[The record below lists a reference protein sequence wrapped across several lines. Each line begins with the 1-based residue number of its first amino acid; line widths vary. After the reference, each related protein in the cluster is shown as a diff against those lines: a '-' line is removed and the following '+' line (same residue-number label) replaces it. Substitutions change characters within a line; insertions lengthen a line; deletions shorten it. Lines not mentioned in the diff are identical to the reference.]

1 MAMMIIIILA
11 TCAELHNLNTAKQTP
26 FVRVRGH
33 LAGATWTTCWR
44 GGGGGGDSPRRLLLT
59 PGAGLRKA
67 ISGELDRIKMALLQ
81 PRYCN
86 GEIHWKLNCC
96 D

>member
-44 GGGGGGDSPRRLLLT
+44 GGGGGGRFST
-59 PGAGLRKA
+59 QA
-67 ISGELDRIKMALLQ
+67 IIDTRSWAEKSDQRGT
-81 PRYCN
+81 
-86 GEIHWKLNCC
+86 
-96 D
+96 